1 MYKINTKTKSRFL
14 TIKASLLLLLMSAT
28 SHAYQ
33 DLDKAIA
40 VVEDKVILQSEL
52 DQRLSHLSSKQP
64 NINVNDAV
72 KKQVL
77 NQLILERLQ
86 LTIADRV
93 KLKVSDSEI
102 DSSIAR
108 LKRRLNSENTT
119 FENYLSLQKM
129 DEMQL
134 RKAIEEDLILQKVQ
148 EGNINNRLKITEREI
163 DEFLESKAGKE
174 WMQTRFRLAH
184 ILLPVEGSDNEV
196 ITQAQS
202 IAEQAQTT
210 NSKFQELAT
219 VYSKGPN
226 ANKGGDLGWRLK
238 DELPSL
244 FVEQVAKLK
253 PGEITQPFRS
263 NAGVHILKVL
273 QRSGAEPVMVERYK
287 VRHILIKPTTLFT
300 NAEAKAKIDE
310 LHQQLLNGADFIS
323 LAEKHTEDTG
333 SKADG
338 GDLGWSTPGKFVPA
352 FEKAMKST
360 PVGQMS
366 QPFRSQFGW
375 HILKVDDSR
384 TEDMFDVVKRNQV
397 VSILRK
403 RRFQDEL
410 QLWLQELREGAYVE
424 VLI

>member
-28 SHAYQ
+28 SHGYQ
-33 DLDKAIA
+33 KLDKAIA

-86 LTIADRV
+86 LKIADRV

-108 LKRRLNSENTT
+108 LKRRLNSENIT
-119 FENYLSLQKM
+119 FENYLSQQRM
-129 DEMQL
+129 DEVQF

-184 ILLPVEGSDNEV
+184 ILLPVEGSDNAA
-196 ITQAQS
+196 ITQAQA

-244 FVEQVAKLK
+244 FVEQVATLK

-300 NAEAKAKIDE
+300 NAEAKAKIDK

-352 FEKAMKST
+352 FEKAMKAT

-410 QLWLQELREGAYVE
+410 QLWLEELREDAYVE